1 MWKDY
6 FYFTRNEQQGII
18 ILIIGIVCVAGGLYF
33 WPKEARQQEKT
44 KQELQHE
51 EAEFAASLQRKKK
64 EYDYKRYRTDT
75 SGSV

>member
-33 WPKEARQQEKT
+33 WPKEAHQREKT
-44 KQELQHE
+44 KQELQ
-51 EAEFAASLQRKKK
+51 
-64 EYDYKRYRTDT
+64 DYNH
-75 SGSV
+75 